1 MLIDNQG
8 YTYNIKR
15 RRLNVT
21 DWQCSVRPKDH
32 PCRATVKQK
41 NNDLFERNTC
51 SHNHPGEPGAI
62 TAAKMSVSVKQKATE
77 DLFKPASAIVDEVF
91 LDNIDDRPCPSL
103 PKTANLA
110 KAANRLRQRQRPND
124 PTDLEFVLQEHIPAR
139 FLQKDIRVQ
148 ERRHLVFATEQQL
161 NKLNSAKTWYIDG
174 TFKLCRHPF
183 TQLVTINAFVRSD
196 DHIKQVPLV
205 SVLMSGKKKDY
216 TKVLKSI
223 VHLLPNPVVQKV
235 VIDFE
240 SVIWGALRQ
249 VLPSVVIM
257 GCVFHWT
264 QALWRKIQALGL
276 QAAYTSDNGTFKFL
290 RRVMALPFLPHGQI
304 AHVFNQLLPE
314 ATTAPL
320 QEFMEYVQD
329 TWINSNVWPPSCWSV
344 YKEAVR
350 TNSDVEGWH
359 NSLNRQASGRCQM
372 PFYFLINLLYREARL
387 ASLHI
392 RLVSEKKLKRFQRR
406 KYRNVQTNIFKY
418 WEEFENGQRSSFQ
431 LLKACSRVNGPVSK

>member
-1 MLIDNQG
+1 M
-8 YTYNIKR
+8 
-15 RRLNVT
+15 
-21 DWQCSVRPKDH
+21 
-32 PCRATVKQK
+32 
-41 NNDLFERNTC
+41 
-51 SHNHPGEPGAI
+51 
-62 TAAKMSVSVKQKATE
+62 
-77 DLFKPASAIVDEVF
+77 
-91 LDNIDDRPCPSL
+91 
-103 PKTANLA
+103 
-110 KAANRLRQRQRPND
+110 RQRQRPND
-124 PTDLEFVLQEHIPAR
+124 PTDLEFVLQEEHIPAG
-139 FLQKDIRVQ
+139 FLQKDIRVR

-174 TFKLCRHPF
+174 TFKLCCHPF
-183 TQLVTINAFVRSD
+183 TQLVTTNAFVRSD

-205 SVLMSGKKKDY
+205 SVSMSGKKKEDY

-240 SVIWGALRQ
+240 SAIWGALRQ

-264 QALWRKIQALGL
+264 QALWRKIQEALSL

-329 TWINSNVWPPSCWSV
+329 TWISSNVWPPSCWSV

-350 TNSDVEGWH
+350 TNNDVEGWH
-359 NSLNRQASGRCQM
+359 NSLNRRASGRCQM
-372 PFYFLINLLYREARL
+372 PFYFLINLYREARL

-406 KYRNVQTNIFKY
+406 KCRNVQTKIFKY

>member
-1 MLIDNQG
+1 M
-8 YTYNIKR
+8 
-15 RRLNVT
+15 
-21 DWQCSVRPKDH
+21 
-32 PCRATVKQK
+32 
-41 NNDLFERNTC
+41 
-51 SHNHPGEPGAI
+51 
-62 TAAKMSVSVKQKATE
+62 SVKQKATE

-103 PKTANLA
+103 PKPANVVR
-110 KAANRLRQRQRPND
+110 AANRLRQRQRPND
-124 PTDLEFVLQEHIPAR
+124 PTDLEFVLQEEHIPAG
-139 FLQKDIRVQ
+139 FLQKDIRVR

-183 TQLVTINAFVRSD
+183 TQLVT
-196 DHIKQVPLV
+196 
-205 SVLMSGKKKDY
+205 LMSGKKKDY

-240 SVIWGALRQ
+240 SAIWGALRQ

-264 QALWRKIQALGL
+264 QALWCKIQALGL
-276 QAAYTSDNGTFKFL
+276 QAGYTSDNGTFKFL

-304 AHVFNQLLPE
+304 AHVFNQLLPR

-329 TWINSNVWPPSCWSV
+329 IWINSNVWPSSCWSV

-350 TNSDVEGWH
+350 TIDISYTLD
-359 NSLNRQASGRCQM
+359 SASMLQ
-372 PFYFLINLLYREARL
+372 
-387 ASLHI
+387 
-392 RLVSEKKLKRFQRR
+392 KLKPRISAVSPMKIGGGHIDCSHSSIKYYR
-406 KYRNVQTNIFKY
+406 KYQIFLRLSIKKTFLEY
-418 WEEFENGQRSSFQ
+418 
-431 LLKACSRVNGPVSK
+431 V